1 MKSSRVAEVIKI
13 LNAHAEESILEAKPK
28 SRKSAAPKK
37 AKKVVK
43 KPRK

>member
-1 MKSSRVAEVIKI
+1 MKPSRVAEVIKI
-13 LNAHAEESILEAKPK
+13 LNASLEEFSVETKPK
-28 SRKSAAPKK
+28 SRKSVAPKK